1 MRGALQA
8 TLGRLPSTRRASQW
22 PEWFTGLARPR
33 RRWSTERL
41 EAFERLHRQR
51 REALMRGAEAPELKW
66 LRRY

>member
-8 TLGRLPSTRRASQW
+8 TLGRLPSTRRTSPWSRWLAAV
-22 PEWFTGLARPR
+22 ARPR
-33 RRWSTERL
+33 RQWSTERI

-51 REALMRGAEAPELKW
+51 REALSRGAEHPELKW